1 MLEVVIHTWEMVSRN
16 ALHGASSRER
26 QEFADLGIN
35 QLWFM
40 VPSRAMRLLQCR
52 RSPAH
57 SPFHAISTIAAVRT
71 QVQHC
76 LTVTW
81 PCRKRFMQQIP
92 ALPLIYEF
100 DRHLPPRATIKPG
113 ETIRVESED
122 ALSGQIRAA
131 GDRRDKS
138 KVPYSNP
145 VAGPIVVEGAQRGD
159 YLAVTIHDIQS
170 RDGQCS
176 TYTGAPRQLTEWL
189 GSDVPHGAHV
199 CPIRDGQ
206 IFFSDTIAIPYTPML
221 GCIGTAPDWGVPS
234 TGPAGPHGGNMD
246 LVEVAPGNT
255 LFLPVFIPG
264 GYLFL
269 GDAHAAMGHG
279 ELSATG
285 LEMAAQTTVTV
296 DILRGSPLTGVRVE
310 APDYL
315 MTVGTQGT
323 IERAIAEAYSRL
335 ILWMEADYGW
345 NRWQAYDLLTHVG
358 TISVGHYTSGT
369 VGTKIDKRYL
379 KR

>member
-1 MLEVVIHTWEMVSRN
+1 
-16 ALHGASSRER
+16 
-26 QEFADLGIN
+26 
-35 QLWFM
+35 
-40 VPSRAMRLLQCR
+40 
-52 RSPAH
+52 
-57 SPFHAISTIAAVRT
+57 
-71 QVQHC
+71 
-76 LTVTW
+76 
-81 PCRKRFMQQIP
+81 MQQIS
-92 ALPLIYEF
+92 AFPLVYEF
-100 DRHLPPRATIKPG
+100 DRRLAPRATIKPG

-122 ALSGQIRAA
+122 ALSGQIVKT
-131 GDRRDKS
+131 GRRDKS
-138 KVPYSNP
+138 TVPYSNP
-145 VAGPIVVEGAQRGD
+145 VVGPIVVEGAQRGD
-159 YLAVTIHDIQS
+159 FLAVKVHEILP
-170 RDGQCS
+170 RDGECS

-189 GSDVPHGAHV
+189 GSDVPQGAHV

-206 IFFSDTIAIPYTPML
+206 IHFNDKIAIPYTPML
-221 GCIGTAPDWGVPS
+221 GCIGTSPDWGVPS

-285 LEMAAQTTVTV
+285 LEMAAQTTITV

-310 APDYL
+310 APDFL

-345 NRWQAYDLLTHVG
+345 NRWEAYDLLTHVG

-369 VGTKIDKRYL
+369 VGTKIEKRYL
-379 KR
+379 KK